1 MQKSASTQPRT
12 SLSKFGGDITR
23 AGPRRAA
30 RGTGTLF
37 GVFLNRHM
45 PQWFLVSGLT
55 VLLAFLFG
63 KAFVSAQKQYAKE
76 QQLLEEEAAAGMS
89 GIERPVSGRAELL
102 ATRANFRGLVLGC
115 IEAKFCK

>member
-1 MQKSASTQPRT
+1 
-12 SLSKFGGDITR
+12 
-23 AGPRRAA
+23 
-30 RGTGTLF
+30 
-37 GVFLNRHM
+37 M

-89 GIERPVSGRAELL
+89 GIAEEDAEEDASARQRTISGTLSAVDHASALRQSR
-102 ATRANFRGLVLGC
+102 TGM
-115 IEAKFCK
+115 

>member
-1 MQKSASTQPRT
+1 
-12 SLSKFGGDITR
+12 
-23 AGPRRAA
+23 
-30 RGTGTLF
+30 
-37 GVFLNRHM
+37 M

-89 GIERPVSGRAELL
+89 GIAAGGPSGAASCSGKL
-102 ATRANFRGLVLGC
+102 
-115 IEAKFCK
+115 